1 MNYLIGDIQG
11 CSQPLNHLLQ
21 ILNFSRSRDH
31 LFVLGDLINRG
42 PDSLG
47 TLTLLQNLGASV
59 TCVLGNHD
67 WHLLATAEGVRPAHR
82 HDTLAQ
88 VLSAP
93 DHTKHLHWL
102 KQQHMAVLAHG
113 WLMVHAGV
121 VPQWDTAMTL
131 QLAAELED
139 VLRGPDLGDFLRV
152 MYSNQPDL
160 WSPHLSGVERLRFT
174 LNVLT
179 RIRFIEPQG
188 RLNFSSKESASA
200 APAGCVPWFE
210 ALHRLTEQQNIAFGH
225 WSSLGLLNRPHLLG
239 IDTGCIWGRCLTAV
253 RLQGDTREF
262 IQVPCPQVRLPA

>member
-11 CSQPLNHLLQ
+11 CSQPLHYLLQ
-21 ILNFSRSRDH
+21 TLNFSPSRDH
-31 LFVLGDLINRG
+31 LFVLGDFVNRG

-47 TLTLLQNLGASV
+47 TLILLQSLGASV

-88 VLSAP
+88 IL
-93 DHTKHLHWL
+93 HTPNWTTHLNWI
-102 KQQHMAVLAHG
+102 KQQHMAVLAHD

-121 VPQWDTAMTL
+121 VPQWDTTMTL
-131 QLAAELED
+131 KLAAELED
-139 VLRGPDLGDFLRV
+139 VLRGPDLRDFLRV
-152 MYSNQPDL
+152 IYNDQPDL
-160 WSPHLSGVERLRFT
+160 WNPHLTGTERLRFT

-200 APAGCVPWFE
+200 GPAGCVPWFE
-210 ALHRLTEQQNIAFGH
+210 APDRLTERQNIAFGH

-239 IDTGCIWGRCLTAV
+239 IDTGCIWGRQLTAV
-253 RLQGDTREF
+253 RLDKNSREF
-262 IQVPCPQVRLPA
+262 IQVPCPQVP